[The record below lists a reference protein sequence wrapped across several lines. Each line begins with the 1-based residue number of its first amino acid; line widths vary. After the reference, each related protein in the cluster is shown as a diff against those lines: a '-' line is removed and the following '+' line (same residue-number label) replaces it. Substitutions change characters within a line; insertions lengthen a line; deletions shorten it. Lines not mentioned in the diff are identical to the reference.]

1 MRWQTRWEQDV
12 KANDTEYR
20 NLNNRIIEKRARLRR
35 AQKSM
40 LLTPRGQFQ
49 PFNEAEVPFEV
60 IVDEKPGKF
69 VHTLFRVELFV

>member
-1 MRWQTRWEQDV
+1 
-12 KANDTEYR
+12 
-20 NLNNRIIEKRARLRR
+20 
-35 AQKSM
+35 M